1 MSSIPSRS
9 TACRWTSSAAKSELT
24 YTLNVLSNH
33 TVEFTF
39 AEGEATDGGGS
50 NTGLII
56 SVVVI
61 VLVLAGGG
69 VLFYLKWRQSRF

>member
-1 MSSIPSRS
+1 M
-9 TACRWTSSAAKSELT
+9 
-24 YTLNVLSNH
+24 LSNH

-39 AEGEATDGGGS
+39 VEGEATDGGGS

-56 SVVVI
+56 SIVVI
-61 VLVLAGGG
+61 ILVLAGGG

>member
-1 MSSIPSRS
+1 MKVDGVSMDIEQG
-9 TACRWTSSAAKSELT
+9 KSELT

-39 AEGEATDGGGS
+39 VEGEATDGGGS

-56 SVVVI
+56 SIVVI
-61 VLVLAGGG
+61 ILVLAGGG

>member
-1 MSSIPSRS
+1 MDIERGK
-9 TACRWTSSAAKSELT
+9 AELT

-39 AEGEATDGGGS
+39 TEGEATDGGGS

-56 SVVVI
+56 SIVVI